1 MVFCSAIKILYS
13 RYKIRKITN
22 DDDMDKNRYCIIM
35 AGGQG
40 TRLWPMSRKSFPK
53 QFQDVLGCGRTLLQ
67 LTYDRYCRI
76 IPKENI
82 LVSTHVDYTDI
93 VREQLPEVPDTQVIH
108 EPAFR
113 GTAPS
118 LANLACHI
126 RSLNRNANIVVAQS
140 DQLVLDEAKFADTVL
155 RGLDFVAENN
165 KLVVIGIK
173 PTCPETR
180 YGYIQVDGAPEEG
193 GFYKVRTFTEKPQ
206 YEFAKIF
213 MESGEFYWN
222 SGLYIWNV
230 QTIIDTMS
238 KYLPEMMRMLE
249 DIYSAIPDRNQRR
262 MRGYEVYT
270 SFPNASLD
278 MSVMERADNV
288 YLIPGEFGWADI
300 GTWDTLYATLPK
312 DCDGNVTANSS
323 VLKYGCSNNLVV
335 LPKGKLAVIQ
345 GIENLLVVDSGD
357 VLMICRKED
366 EKDIRKFL
374 NDAKMKLGDK
384 FA

>member
-1 MVFCSAIKILYS
+1 
-13 RYKIRKITN
+13 
-22 DDDMDKNRYCIIM
+22 MDKNRYCIIM

-40 TRLWPMSRKSFPK
+40 TRLWPMSRRAFPK

-93 VREQLPEVPDTQVIH
+93 VRKQLPDVPDTQVIH

-126 RSLNRNANIVVAQS
+126 RTLNNNANIVVAQS
-140 DQLVLDEAKFADTVL
+140 DQLVLDEERFSDTII

-173 PTCPETR
+173 PTTPETR
-180 YGYIQVDGAPEEG
+180 YGYIQVDGDPDEG
-193 GFYKVRTFTEKPQ
+193 SFYKVRTFTEKPQ

-238 KYLPEMMRMLE
+238 KYLPDMMRMLE
-249 DIYSAIPDRNQRR
+249 EIYSAIPDRNQRR
-262 MRGYEVYT
+262 MRGY
-270 SFPNASLD
+270 
-278 MSVMERADNV
+278 
-288 YLIPGEFGWADI
+288 
-300 GTWDTLYATLPK
+300 
-312 DCDGNVTANSS
+312 
-323 VLKYGCSNNLVV
+323 
-335 LPKGKLAVIQ
+335 
-345 GIENLLVVDSGD
+345 
-357 VLMICRKED
+357 
-366 EKDIRKFL
+366 
-374 NDAKMKLGDK
+374 
-384 FA
+384 